1 MWRRA
6 CSRRCPALRVL
17 ATSREPLEVVGE
29 TVWAVPALGLPDDP
43 RDGPS
48 GDHRVVLPNGAGPA
62 GAVRLFVERAAAA
75 APGFALSEE
84 NAGAVTE
91 VCRRLDGLPL
101 AIELAAARVRGLGVA
116 GLAAR
121 LDARLDLLAA
131 GRRGGPA
138 RHQTLRATLD
148 WSYDLLEPAE
158 QALLARLSVFAGGFD
173 LAAAGAVAAG
183 AGGAEG
189 APEEVPTLLAR
200 LVDRSLVVPGEAGG
214 GRRYRLLETVREYA
228 AERLADE
235 GHAAAAAVRRGHA
248 EHYADLA
255 ERAATGLWGPDQA
268 AWLARLDA
276 ELGNMRAALAWVTS
290 AGGAGAGETGLR
302 LAGALWRFW
311 GRRGRAGEG
320 RAHLERLLAGGAGA
334 PAVRARGLF
343 ANAYL
348 AWRQGDLGAARARG
362 AAALALAEAAG
373 DVHTALWAR
382 QGLGGTALA
391 AGDAAGA
398 EAILADGLVR
408 ARAAGEPV
416 AVSWSLYFLGEA
428 SRIRGDLRRAARRL
442 GASVARMRARGDAWS
457 AGLVLL
463 GLARVV
469 ASGGEPARAAA
480 LQRESLACWRALGDA
495 VGVAHALDELA
506 QVAVA
511 GGQATRAARLF
522 GAAAALGERAGGAAW
537 PPWQADHDRALSAA
551 RGALG
556 EAPFGAAWAAGQ
568 ALGLEAALAEAEGVA
583 SGPRT
588 PGAAI
593 LG

>member
-1 MWRRA
+1 M
-6 CSRRCPALRVL
+6 
-17 ATSREPLEVVGE
+17 
-29 TVWAVPALGLPDDP
+29 
-43 RDGPS
+43 
-48 GDHRVVLPNGAGPA
+48 
-62 GAVRLFVERAAAA
+62 RLFVERAAAA
-75 APGFALSEE
+75 APGFALAAE
-84 NAGAVTE
+84 NAGAVAE

-101 AIELAAARVRGLGVA
+101 AIELAAARVRGLGMA

-138 RHQTLRATLD
+138 RQQTLRATLD

-173 LAAAGAVAAG
+173 LPAAEAVAAG

-189 APEEVPTLLAR
+189 APKVVPTLLAR

-235 GHAAAAAVRRGHA
+235 GHAAAAAVRRRHA
-248 EHYADLA
+248 EHYAALA
-255 ERAATGLWGPDQA
+255 ERAATELWGPDQA

-276 ELGNMRAALAWVTS
+276 ELGNMRAALAWVAT

-362 AAALALAEAAG
+362 RRRWPWPKPPATCIPRCG
-373 DVHTALWAR
+373 H
-382 QGLGGTALA
+382 G
-391 AGDAAGA
+391 
-398 EAILADGLVR
+398 R
-408 ARAAGEPV
+408 A
-416 AVSWSLYFLGEA
+416 W
-428 SRIRGDLRRAARRL
+428 AARRSPPATPRAL
-442 GASVARMRARGDAWS
+442 RPSSRTDWSGRGPRASRWRSPGACTSWAKRLASGATCAGRPAGWGRAWPGCGRGATPGRPGWSCSAWPGWSPAGASLPGRPPCSGRAWPAGGRWGTRWASPTPWTSWPRWPWPGGRRRARRGC
-457 AGLVLL
+457 
-463 GLARVV
+463 
-469 ASGGEPARAAA
+469 SGR
-480 LQRESLACWRALGDA
+480 R
-495 VGVAHALDELA
+495 
-506 QVAVA
+506 
-511 GGQATRAARLF
+511 
-522 GAAAALGERAGGAAW
+522 AALGERAGGAAW
-537 PPWQADHDRALSAA
+537 PPWQADHDRALAAA

-588 PGAAI
+588 RRPASIGSPTAGHGVRPATPGGPATR
-593 LG
+593 